1 MGRGCQVY
9 EMASPQNP
17 QLLGNMSNLLAL
29 ASISPSIILALP
41 MAILMLHVEGVIR
54 PVGHTNMVY
63 ADAIHGSFE
72 ENLESYMFLWRTL
85 YN

>member
-1 MGRGCQVY
+1 
-9 EMASPQNP
+9 
-17 QLLGNMSNLLAL
+17 
-29 ASISPSIILALP
+29 

-63 ADAIHGSFE
+63 AEAIHGSFE